1 MGEECLASCIYKK
14 IKKKIHTLE
23 FRPGQVL
30 QERALAEMF
39 GTSRTTIH
47 SAVQKLEFEGWLVI
61 NARKNL
67 VVKDVTESDVNEI
80 FAIRRLLEQ
89 EAIEEIFR
97 RDLTWDISFRLEELV
112 VRLRRVWDDYFAY
125 MRSDQDFHGLLVSVL
140 ENERLSRFYST
151 VREEFLRLGIM
162 IRMGRKDKENM
173 LDAHMKIVEAM
184 RNKDLSLTRE
194 CLLDH
199 LEKGRADILEALSRE
214 KKA

>member
-1 MGEECLASCIYKK
+1 
-14 IKKKIHTLE
+14 
-23 FRPGQVL
+23 
-30 QERALAEMF
+30 
-39 GTSRTTIH
+39 
-47 SAVQKLEFEGWLVI
+47 
-61 NARKNL
+61 
-67 VVKDVTESDVNEI
+67 
-80 FAIRRLLEQ
+80 
-89 EAIEEIFR
+89 
-97 RDLTWDISFRLEELV
+97 